1 MAIKK
6 TPSEI
11 FKELEDGRS
20 FKSGL
25 GENGLYEQN
34 RINERFYAGDQWR
47 GANVGNRPLVRHN
60 VIKRIGEYKMSVIG
74 SNPLS
79 ANFSAEGVPSTV
91 SMKNRAKEQRAA
103 LIAAQETN
111 TEPSI
116 EKNAVHLV
124 MAAMS
129 DYFKTTAER
138 VKFEHHK
145 LMVLRDAYIS
155 GTGFLYTHWN
165 PDLMTGLYAD
175 RSEQTP
181 IKGDIEVET
190 LDVENVY
197 FGDPNVADVQK
208 QPYIL
213 IVQRKRVGDVQA
225 MAKRYGDKEATIVPD
240 DETSYMAGDRSAR
253 ELKSSKKVT
262 VVTKMFKEIDDNG
275 DICIKAISVTKNAV
289 VRKEWNLRVRLYPL
303 AMFQWEYRKNCAYGD
318 SEITH
323 LIPNQIA
330 INRMI
335 TASVWAVMMMGIP
348 ITVVNGD
355 VVQDPITN
363 DPGQVLRVFGSAED
377 VNSAVRYVNPPQ
389 FSPKFDQNIQSLIAN
404 TLSQSGAN
412 DAALGN
418 MRPDNTSAIVAV
430 REAATMPMQPIQN
443 RFYAFVEDVAR
454 IWAEFWVAFYGKRNL
469 KIEDENGTWYMP
481 FDGDEYRRKMITARV
496 DVGAS
501 GLWSEVQLIS
511 TLDNLLAAQI
521 ITPLQYLDRLPRG
534 LIPDQTRLIDEL
546 KAKTEAPANQGV
558 PETPA
563 AVSAA
568 MPMQE
573 GADETGVLSALPE
586 EYRQVLAAMPPDE
599 AKALIQRAMQSQ

>member
-11 FKELEDGRS
+11 FAELADGRS

-25 GENGLYEQN
+25 GHNGLYEQN
-34 RINERFYAGDQWR
+34 KINERFYAGDQWR

-60 VIKRIGEYKMSVIG
+60 VIKRIGEYKMAVIG
-74 SNPLS
+74 SNPLTAS
-79 ANFSAEGVPSTV
+79 FSAEGVPSTV
-91 SMKNRAKEQRAA
+91 GMKQRAKEQRAA
-103 LIAAQETN
+103 VVAAQEQGL
-111 TEPSI
+111 PI
-116 EKNAVHLV
+116 DLGDNAIHVV

-138 VKFEHHK
+138 VKFDYHK
-145 LMVLRDAYIS
+145 EQILRDAYIS
-155 GTGFLYTHWN
+155 GTGFLYTRWN
-165 PDLMTGLYAD
+165 PDLQTGMYAD
-175 RSEQTP
+175 VEENTP

-213 IVQRKRVGDVQA
+213 IVQRKRIGDVQA
-225 MAKRYGDKEATIVPD
+225 MAKRYGEKDAVIAPD
-240 DETSYMAGDRSAR
+240 NDTGYMAGDRSED
-253 ELKSSKKVT
+253 ELQSTKKAT
-262 VVTKMFKEIDDNG
+262 VVTKFWKEVDDKG
-275 DICIKAISVTKNAV
+275 EIHIKGIQVCKNAV
-289 VRKEWNLRVRLYPL
+289 VRKEWDIGVRLYPL
-303 AMFQWEYRKNCAYGD
+303 AMFTWEHRKNCAYGD
-318 SEITH
+318 SEITY

-335 TASVWAVMMMGIP
+335 TASVWAVMMLGIP

-355 VVQDPITN
+355 VVTQDITN
-363 DPGQVLRVFGSAED
+363 DPGQVLRVYGSAED

-389 FSPKFDQNIQSLIAN
+389 FSPKFDQNIQSLISN

-443 RFYAFVEDVAR
+443 RFYGFVEDVAR
-454 IWAEFWVAFYGKRNL
+454 IWAEFWVSFYGKRNL
-469 KIEDENGTWYMP
+469 KVEDENGVWYMP
-481 FDGDEYRRKMITARV
+481 FDGDEYRNKMITARV

-511 TLDNLLAAQI
+511 TLDSLLTAQI
-521 ITPLQYLDRLPRG
+521 ITPLQYLERLPRG
-534 LIPDQTRLIDEL
+534 LIPEQSRLIDEL
-546 KAKTEAPANQGV
+546 KARETAADAEAK
-558 PETPA
+558 PA
-563 AVSAA
+563 AGAA
-568 MPMQE
+568 TDPLSM
-573 GADETGVLSALPE
+573 GAGMLDAMPE
-586 EYRQVLAAMPPDE
+586 EYRQMLETMPPDE
-599 AKALIQRAMQSQ
+599 AKALIQRAMQNNQ